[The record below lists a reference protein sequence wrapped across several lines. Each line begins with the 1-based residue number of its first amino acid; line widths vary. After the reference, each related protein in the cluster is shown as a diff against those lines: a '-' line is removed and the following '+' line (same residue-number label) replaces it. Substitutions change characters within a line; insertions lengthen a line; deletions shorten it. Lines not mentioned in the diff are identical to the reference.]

1 MSEQKPSE
9 TINGPPHQHMQPP
22 EFKFVISEEEIDQR
36 KHWLDLHLEDEE
48 LIRTEL
54 DPLLRDHVDEL
65 MDKMYEHFLTFEDT
79 RSFFPNQHVLA
90 RAKAT
95 GTTFSSD

>member
-1 MSEQKPSE
+1 
-9 TINGPPHQHMQPP
+9 MQPP
-22 EFKFVISEEEIDQR
+22 EFTFAISEEEIDQR

-48 LIRTEL
+48 LIRAEL

-79 RSFFPNQHVLA
+79 RGFFPNEQVLA
-90 RAKAT
+90 RAKAAQ
-95 GTTFSSD
+95 GAIFSPTNSRKL